1 MVTIRRVA
9 AVIALLVA
17 VAAPAAFAEQGP
29 PYLNGPEH
37 DFGDMVDYPLAFPL
51 DGPYHMVD
59 TFDSPRCCGEG
70 VVHHAQDL
78 MADRMTPVRSA
89 ATGTVSYVN
98 WSSDPESVDPARC
111 CTIAIRHDDG
121 WETWYIHLNNDTPG
135 TDDGQGWG
143 IAPDILPGTH
153 VQAGQLIGWVGDS
166 GNAEETSPHLH
177 FELHDPDDVYVNPY
191 QALLNADA
199 HGGAQACNGQA
210 ATLVGDP
217 DGDGI
222 ITGTDGDDVIVGT
235 VAADV
240 IDAGA
245 GDDVVCGLGGHDT
258 IDGGLGDDVILG
270 QRGRDLLVGGDGA
283 DVLNGAGG
291 IDQLAGGFGQDTL
304 IGGTGS
310 DTADGGED
318 NDVIRAGRGAD
329 VIDGAGGDD
338 QLTGN
343 DGDDLLD
350 GGDGADTG
358 DGGPGLDICSVE
370 IPTACE
376 A

>member
-9 AVIALLVA
+9 AVVA
-17 VAAPAAFAEQGP
+17 VLTAVVAPNAEAEQDP
-29 PYLNGPEH
+29 AYRDAVVHE
-37 DFGDMVDYPLAFPL
+37 FGEMVAYPLIFPV
-51 DGPYHMVD
+51 DGPHHFSD
-59 TFDSPRCCGEG
+59 TFWAPRAYPDP
-70 VVHHAQDL
+70 VHHAQDL
-78 MADRMTPVRSA
+78 MADKMVPVLAA

-121 WETWYIHLNNDTPG
+121 WESWYIHLNNDTPG

-143 IAPDILPGTH
+143 IAPGILPGTH

-166 GNAEETSPHLH
+166 GNAEYVSPHLH
-177 FELHDPDDVYVNPY
+177 FELHDPNGIAVNPY
-191 QALLNADA
+191 QALLDA
-199 HGGAQACNGQA
+199 AARGGAQACNGQA
-210 ATLVGDP
+210 ATIVGDP

-222 ITGTDGDDVIVGT
+222 ITGTDADDVIVGT

-245 GDDVVCGLGGHDT
+245 GDDVVCGLAGNDA

-270 QRGRDLLVGGDGA
+270 QRGSDLLVGGDGT
-283 DVLNGAGG
+283 DVLIGAGG
-291 IDQLAGGFGQDTL
+291 IDHLAGGLGQDTL

-318 NDVIRAGRGAD
+318 DDVIRAGRGAD
-329 VIDGAGGDD
+329 VINGA
-338 QLTGN
+338 
-343 DGDDLLD
+343 

-358 DGGPGLDICSVE
+358 DGGPGSDICSVE
-370 IPTACE
+370 IPIACE